1 MTNNLFDQS
10 REETPSKIKGHQIGT
25 SILLSHCAE
34 FCSGTISKSLINTN
48 LQVLP
53 RQTCGLFTHTILI
66 ERYPGGREKLD
77 ESIQGGELFQ
87 TIVYNP
93 VSTALHLQLLWLG
106 LSFNISYKEVTI
118 LFILPIVNFLL
129 IFDVLEQRE

>member
-1 MTNNLFDQS
+1 MFLPTIFLTQAKKNFFKIQRSTNQFFYITSFPLCRIYLRIFVKTNG
-10 REETPSKIKGHQIGT
+10 THSKNMNCSEIIFKTQIN
-25 SILLSHCAE
+25 S
-34 FCSGTISKSLINTN
+34 NV
-48 LQVLP
+48 QVLP

-93 VSTALHLQLLWLG
+93 VSATLHQWLLCIAEL
-106 LSFNISYKEVTI
+106 
-118 LFILPIVNFLL
+118 
-129 IFDVLEQRE
+129 